1 MKKLGTK
8 SLPNFPISRTVEVL
22 PLIGKPTLLSALMLL
37 LSKIFGKQTK
47 AIKLDLVEVSIV
59 DLGFSGIARYEEIC
73 WRGQELGL
81 QLLPWCSMIYSDAVT
96 DPESNRLIFA
106 IDLKLVDLWLLS
118 YDVLPKRFY
127 DQGDRFVFVKP
138 PSHNHG

>member
-1 MKKLGTK
+1 MKKFGTK
-8 SLPNFPISRTVEVL
+8 MLPNFPISRTVEVL
-22 PLIGKPTLLSALMLL
+22 PLIGKPTLLSTLMLL

-106 IDLKLVDLWLLS
+106 TDLTLVDMWLLS

-127 DQGDRFVFVKP
+127 DQGDRFVFEKP